1 MKIVSIILS
10 IIAIGLIIFN
20 ITKINFSNPLQGES
34 TIALIEILAALI
46 AMLIL
51 AIFTISKRIE
61 KKVNQ

>member
-20 ITKINFSNPLQGES
+20 ITKINLSNPLQGES
-34 TIALIEILAALI
+34 TVALIEIIAALI
-46 AMLIL
+46 AIIIL